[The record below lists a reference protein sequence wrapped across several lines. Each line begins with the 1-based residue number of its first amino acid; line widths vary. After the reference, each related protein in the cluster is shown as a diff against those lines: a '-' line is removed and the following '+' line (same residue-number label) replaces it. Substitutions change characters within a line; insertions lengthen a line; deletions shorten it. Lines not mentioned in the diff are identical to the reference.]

1 MSLICREKRKLKGGS
16 TASVLPIHCKVT
28 RITHRNVL
36 KDGFDF
42 EESIKDSIDAVF
54 LDLPSPEKA
63 VQLADQVLKK
73 FGYICSFSPCIE
85 QIQKTIPA
93 LVELGYGDI
102 KVIETTERDF
112 SKRFVM
118 ETDLAGNQKERIFSF

>member
-1 MSLICREKRKLKGGS
+1 MLTIQCKLI
-16 TASVLPIHCKVT
+16 

-42 EESIKDSIDAVF
+42 EESIKDTIDAVF

-63 VQLADQVLKK
+63 VQLTDKVIKK
-73 FGYICSFSPCIE
+73 FGYLCSFSPCIE

-112 SKRFVM
+112 TKRFIM
-118 ETDLAGNQKERIFSF
+118 ETDLAGNQKERSFSYQ